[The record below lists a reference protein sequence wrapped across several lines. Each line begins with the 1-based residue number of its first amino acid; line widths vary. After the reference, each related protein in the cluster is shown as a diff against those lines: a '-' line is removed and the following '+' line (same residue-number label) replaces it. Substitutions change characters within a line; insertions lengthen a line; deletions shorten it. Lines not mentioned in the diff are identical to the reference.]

1 MQSKGIIRVLA
12 ILIAIACIWQ
22 LSFTFVARHYDKK
35 AETESRAH
43 AEQFFADNFSSDPAA
58 ENKFLFVEGN
68 EKYIQDTLASNFK
81 KRYIDSLSKL
91 DVYFR
96 YTYKDVKEKEINL
109 GLDLRGG
116 MNITLQLRIEDL
128 LVNLAQTNAT
138 NEFFTAALAA
148 AQKDASNSSA
158 FIEAFD
164 AAWKAQRAKEGCP
177 SLGQLFSLSDTE
189 EDPWSE
195 RSDAQIISVL
205 SEKAKAA
212 IASARKVF
220 ENRVKRLG
228 VTQPEIREVG
238 ESGRILIELPGVKE
252 PERVKKILGGT
263 ASLEFWETYN
273 GADIRREFAEAD
285 RFIYEN
291 TNEVRDT
298 NNRAPLSSLLI
309 TEGASGACIGYAV
322 ADDTLRIS
330 RYIRQIQEANAVEW
344 PTDFRAYWEVKGE
357 SRIDASRDYFGL
369 VAIKV
374 GETGVAPL
382 DGSAISSANIDTRN
396 NGQVTVSMAMN
407 SDGTRIWAAL
417 TERNAP
423 GRRADNGT
431 SGQIAVVLDNLV
443 YSYPIVNE
451 AITGGRS
458 EISGDFTMTEAQ
470 DLVNVLLSGTL
481 PVGARIIHSEVV
493 GPSLGQESINNGL
506 LSFAIAFCLVLLYM
520 IFFYQGA
527 GIIADIALLVNV
539 LFLIGT
545 LVSFNLV
552 LTLPGIAG
560 LVLTLGMAVDANVI
574 IYERIKEEIAAG
586 KGLGKAV
593 ADGYRN
599 AYSAILDGQ
608 ITTLLTG
615 IILFLLGG
623 NGPVRGFAT
632 TLMIGII
639 TSIVTSIFITR
650 IIIDDR
656 LVKGRK
662 ISFENNLTK
671 NFLKNTK
678 IDFVGKRK
686 FSYVFSG
693 ILIALAIG
701 SIAIKGFTY
710 GVDFKGG
717 RNFIVKFDQP
727 VKAQEV
733 RSAVTAEFEGSSTEV
748 KQYGGETQLRITTT
762 YGLESREEGIDKEV
776 QDKLYEALL
785 PFYATP
791 ISQEDFE
798 TVDENSPNGIVTSE
812 MVSPS
817 IASETT
823 NKALWAVALALVV
836 IFTYIAIRFK
846 GLAWGVGG
854 VTSLAHTAIIIIGFF
869 SLFTGILPFNLDVDQ
884 TFIAAILTIIGYA
897 INDNVVIFD
906 RIREYKGLHPKA
918 DFKETVNTAVNA
930 TLTRTVNTSV
940 SSLLPMLTIA
950 IFGGEAIRGL
960 AVALSLGII
969 IGTYASIMIG
979 TPIMY
984 DVYTAREKRKAAKK
998 AAARR

>member
-1 MQSKGIIRVLA
+1 MS
-12 ILIAIACIWQ
+12 
-22 LSFTFVARHYDKK
+22 
-35 AETESRAH
+35 
-43 AEQFFADNFSSDPAA
+43 
-58 ENKFLFVEGN
+58 
-68 EKYIQDTLASNFK
+68 
-81 KRYIDSLSKL
+81 
-91 DVYFR
+91 
-96 YTYKDVKEKEINL
+96 
-109 GLDLRGG
+109 
-116 MNITLQLRIEDL
+116 
-128 LVNLAQTNAT
+128 
-138 NEFFTAALAA
+138 
-148 AQKDASNSSA
+148 
-158 FIEAFD
+158 
-164 AAWKAQRAKEGCP
+164 
-177 SLGQLFSLSDTE
+177 
-189 EDPWSE
+189 
-195 RSDAQIISVL
+195 
-205 SEKAKAA
+205 
-212 IASARKVF
+212 
-220 ENRVKRLG
+220 
-228 VTQPEIREVG
+228 
-238 ESGRILIELPGVKE
+238 
-252 PERVKKILGGT
+252 
-263 ASLEFWETYN
+263 
-273 GADIRREFAEAD
+273 
-285 RFIYEN
+285 
-291 TNEVRDT
+291 
-298 NNRAPLSSLLI
+298 
-309 TEGASGACIGYAV
+309 
-322 ADDTLRIS
+322 
-330 RYIRQIQEANAVEW
+330 
-344 PTDFRAYWEVKGE
+344 
-357 SRIDASRDYFGL
+357 
-369 VAIKV
+369 
-374 GETGVAPL
+374 
-382 DGSAISSANIDTRN
+382 
-396 NGQVTVSMAMN
+396 MN

-443 YSYPIVNE
+443 YSYPVVNE

-458 EISGDFTMTEAQ
+458 EISGGFTMQEAQ

-650 IIIDDR
+650 IIIDDH

-678 IDFVGKRK
+678 IDFVSKRK
-686 FSYVFSG
+686 FSYIFSG
-693 ILIALAIG
+693 ILIVLAIG
-701 SIAIKGFTY
+701 SIGLKGFTY

-733 RSAVTAEFEGSSTEV
+733 RSAVTAQFEGSSTEV

-798 TVDENSPNGIVTSE
+798 MVDENSPNGIVTSE

-854 VTSLAHTAIIIIGFF
+854 VTSLAQTAIIIIGFF

-906 RIREYKGLHPKA
+906 RIREYKTLHPKSE
-918 DFKETVNTAVNA
+918 FKETVNTAVNA

-960 AVALSLGII
+960 AVALCLGII

-979 TPIMY
+979 TPVMY

>member
-22 LSFTFVARHYDKK
+22 LSFTFVARHYDNK
-35 AETESRAH
+35 AETESREH
-43 AEQFFADNFSSDPAA
+43 AQQFFADNFSSDPAA

-68 EKYIQDTLASNFK
+68 EQYIQDTLASNFK

-128 LVNLAQTNAT
+128 LVSLAQTNAS
-138 NEFFTAALAA
+138 NEFFAAALAE
-148 AQKDASNSSA
+148 AQKDASNSAA
-158 FIEAFD
+158 FIEAFSS
-164 AAWKAQRAKEGCP
+164 AWNAQRAKEGCP

-195 RSDAQIISVL
+195 RTDAQIINVL
-205 SEKAKAA
+205 NEKAKAA

-285 RFIYEN
+285 RFIYDN
-291 TNEVRDT
+291 TTEVRDT

-344 PTDFRAYWEVKGE
+344 PSDFRAYWEVKGE
-357 SRIDASRDYFGL
+357 SRIDAARDYFGL
-369 VAIKV
+369 VAIKA

-382 DGSAISSANIDTRN
+382 DGSAIASANIDTRT
-396 NGQVTVSMAMN
+396 NGQVTVSMSMN

-443 YSYPIVNE
+443 YSYPVVNE

-458 EISGDFTMTEAQ
+458 EISGGFTMQEAQ

-506 LSFAIAFCLVLLYM
+506 ISFAIAFCLVLLYM

-678 IDFVGKRK
+678 IDFVSKRK
-686 FSYVFSG
+686 FSYIFSG

-701 SIAIKGFTY
+701 SITVKGFTY

-798 TVDENSPNGIVTSE
+798 MVDENSPNGIVTSE

-906 RIREYKGLHPKA
+906 RIREYKTLHPKSE
-918 DFKETVNTAVNA
+918 FKETVNTAVNA

-960 AVALSLGII
+960 AVALCLGII

-979 TPIMY
+979 TPVMY
-984 DVYTAREKRKAAKK
+984 DVYMAREKRRAAKK

>member
-22 LSFTFVARHYDKK
+22 LSFTFVARHYDNK
-35 AETESRAH
+35 AEKESRAH

-58 ENKFLFVEGN
+58 ANKFLFVEGN
-68 EKYIQDTLASNFK
+68 EQYIQDTLASNFK

-128 LVNLAQTNAT
+128 LVGLAQTNAT
-138 NEFFTAALAA
+138 NEFFTAALAE
-148 AQKDASNSSA
+148 AQKDASNSAA

-205 SEKAKAA
+205 NEKAKAA

-298 NNRAPLSSLLI
+298 NNVNPLSSLLI

-357 SRIDASRDYFGL
+357 SRISASRDYFGL
-369 VAIKV
+369 VAIKA

-382 DGSAISSANIDTRN
+382 DGSAIANASIDTRN
-396 NGQVTVSMAMN
+396 NGQVTVSMSMN
-407 SDGTRIWAAL
+407 SDGTRIWAGL

-443 YSYPIVNE
+443 YSYPVVNE

-458 EISGDFTMTEAQ
+458 EISGGFTMQEAQ

-678 IDFVGKRK
+678 VDFVSKRK
-686 FSYVFSG
+686 FSYIFSG
-693 ILIALAIG
+693 ILIVLAIG
-701 SIAIKGFTY
+701 SISLKGFTY

-733 RSAVTAEFEGSSTEV
+733 RSAVTAQFEGSSTEV

-798 TVDENSPNGIVTSE
+798 MVDENSPNGIVTSE

-854 VTSLAHTAIIIIGFF
+854 VTSLAHTAIIIIGFV
-869 SLFTGILPFNLDVDQ
+869 SLLTGILPFNLDVDQ

-906 RIREYKGLHPKA
+906 RIREYKTLHPKA
-918 DFKETVNTAVNA
+918 EFKDTVNTAVNA

-960 AVALSLGII
+960 AVALCLGII

-979 TPIMY
+979 TPVMY

>member
-35 AETESRAH
+35 AETESRVH

-58 ENKFLFVEGN
+58 ANKFLFVEGN
-68 EKYIQDTLASNFK
+68 EQYIQDTLASNFK

-128 LVNLAQTNAT
+128 LVGLAQTNAS
-138 NEFFTAALAA
+138 NEFFTAALAE
-148 AQKDASNSSA
+148 AQKDASNSAA

-164 AAWKAQRAKEGCP
+164 NAWKAQRAKAGCP

-205 SEKAKAA
+205 NEKAKAA

-273 GADIRREFAEAD
+273 GADIRREFADAD
-285 RFIYEN
+285 KFIYDN

-357 SRIDASRDYFGL
+357 SRIDAARDYFGL
-369 VAIKV
+369 VAIKA

-382 DGSAISSANIDTRN
+382 DGSAISGANIDTRN
-396 NGQVTVSMAMN
+396 NGQVTVSMSMN

-662 ISFENNLTK
+662 ISFENKLTK

-678 IDFVGKRK
+678 VDFVSKRK
-686 FSYVFSG
+686 FSYIFSG

-701 SIAIKGFTY
+701 SICIKGFTY

-762 YGLESREEGIDKEV
+762 YGLESRDEAIDKEV
-776 QDKLYEALL
+776 QDKLYTALL

-798 TVDENSPNGIVTSE
+798 MVDENSPNGIVTSE

-906 RIREYKGLHPKA
+906 RIREYKTLHPKA
-918 DFKETVNTAVNA
+918 EFKDTVNTAVNA